1 MQERGLNLTHT
12 TIMRWVHQ
20 YSPIIDERVRKHLKS
35 TNDSWRMDETYLK
48 IKGKNAYLYRT
59 VDSAGNTIDFFVSEH
74 RDKDSAKKLFK
85 KALKTIHNQQPRVI
99 TTDKYAATEVAIH
112 EMIYSAI
119 IDVKATI
126 RQGEGAARCMKLA
139 IEDAG
144 IQPQDISYI
153 NAHGTSTPLGD
164 KNETTAIKTVFQKYA
179 YELAVS
185 STKSMTG
192 HLLGAAGAIEAIITA
207 SVLKDG
213 FLPPTIN
220 YKTKDQ
226 GCDLYYVPNEGEKAA
241 LSYALSNSFG
251 FGGHNATLKSF
262 LEFGGGQIL
271 W

>member
-1 MQERGLNLTHT
+1 MSQHLFKYKHFESEIILLCVRWYLKYPLSYRMLVEMMQERGLNLTHT

-85 KALKTIHNQQPRVI
+85 KALKTIHNQQPRVK

-126 RQGEGAARCMKLA
+126 RQVKYLNNIIKQDHRFIKRKIKPMLGYDSFETAEKTICG
-139 IEDAG
+139 IEVMHMISKGQVEG
-144 IQPQDISYI
+144 IQCVRSEVEFI
-153 NAHGTSTPLGD
+153 NKIMGIVA
-164 KNETTAIKTVFQKYA
+164 
-179 YELAVS
+179 
-185 STKSMTG
+185 
-192 HLLGAAGAIEAIITA
+192 
-207 SVLKDG
+207 
-213 FLPPTIN
+213 
-220 YKTKDQ
+220 
-226 GCDLYYVPNEGEKAA
+226 
-241 LSYALSNSFG
+241 
-251 FGGHNATLKSF
+251 
-262 LEFGGGQIL
+262 
-271 W
+271 